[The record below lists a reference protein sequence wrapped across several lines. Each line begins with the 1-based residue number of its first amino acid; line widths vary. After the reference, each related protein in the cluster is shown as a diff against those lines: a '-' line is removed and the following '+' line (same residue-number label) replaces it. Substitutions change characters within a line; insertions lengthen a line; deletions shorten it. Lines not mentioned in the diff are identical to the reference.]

1 MGCTKFKKLWEK
13 YENGTLTHDE
23 QEELESHIETCEEC
37 EAHLDELL
45 AKSEPIKKRL
55 PPQNLKVPFWRIK
68 WKHRLQTLGF
78 ILSICI
84 VIYIIGGILSAFYFQ
99 SNNDKRLEE
108 IRSVPSLALEAT
120 IPNSRVMGGGTNVEA
135 FFRTNSHFNV
145 VKTVGKKEIPLG
157 TLETSSFLSSVNVL
171 NNSWMNTFYQPKL
184 FFVHPKTE
192 QGDYLKESSKK
203 VWDTLAKVHEG
214 TVAEIAISFD
224 KAYTLKELEP
234 LLYNVFEAQ
243 ELPPTPLWY
252 ALDTGQEKTNVED
265 HILHGGEAIGF
276 PEHIRFLDS
285 DTENQKTPEDTV
297 IEMIR
302 ILSTHTETVSKIAII
317 PEKELK
323 LDKRYQY
330 VKDNGVKV
338 YGMVITGPSKELLKL
353 QNSPNVR
360 YATLGDIEVWNWFD
374 Y

>member
-1 MGCTKFKKLWEK
+1 MGCTEFKKLWEK

-37 EAHLDELL
+37 EAYLDELL
-45 AKSEPIKKRL
+45 SKSEPIKKRL
-55 PPQNLKVPFWRIK
+55 PPQNLKVPFRRIK

-120 IPNSRVMGGGTNVEA
+120 IPNSRVMGDGTNVEA

-157 TLETSSFLSSVNVL
+157 TLKTSSFLSSVNVL

-203 VWDTLAKVHEG
+203 G
-214 TVAEIAISFD
+214 MG
-224 KAYTLKELEP
+224 YTCK
-234 LLYNVFEAQ
+234 
-243 ELPPTPLWY
+243 
-252 ALDTGQEKTNVED
+252 
-265 HILHGGEAIGF
+265 
-276 PEHIRFLDS
+276 
-285 DTENQKTPEDTV
+285 
-297 IEMIR
+297 
-302 ILSTHTETVSKIAII
+302 ST
-317 PEKELK
+317 
-323 LDKRYQY
+323 
-330 VKDNGVKV
+330 
-338 YGMVITGPSKELLKL
+338 
-353 QNSPNVR
+353 
-360 YATLGDIEVWNWFD
+360 
-374 Y
+374 